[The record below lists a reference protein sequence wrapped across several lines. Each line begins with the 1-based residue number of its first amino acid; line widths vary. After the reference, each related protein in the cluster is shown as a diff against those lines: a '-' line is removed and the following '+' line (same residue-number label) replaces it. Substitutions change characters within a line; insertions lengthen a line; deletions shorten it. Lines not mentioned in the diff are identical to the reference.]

1 MKLVEI
7 VSTSETSAGVTQ
19 ALFDLCHKLGKTPV
33 GCKDTPGFIVR
44 LSVGDCVDDLW
55 LIDIR
60 IVPCSSG

>member
-44 LSVGDCVDDLW
+44 LERWRLRG
-55 LIDIR
+55 
-60 IVPCSSG
+60 